1 MYFNRDKHS
10 ILQKAF
16 LIILVAMISI
26 GLLLPSFAS
35 LLYYI

>member
-1 MYFNRDKHS
+1 MYFNRDKQS
-10 ILQKAF
+10 KLQKAF

-26 GLLLPSFAS
+26 GLLLPGFAS

>member
-1 MYFNRDKHS
+1 MYFNRDKQS
-10 ILQKAF
+10 KLQKAF